1 MSNRTLTTVST
12 TENKAQ
18 ALFGIVEKLSVA
30 KNADPQKIS
39 ELLSIWERLNATQ
52 ARADFD
58 AAIAEAKAKLPI
70 VVKDNEVFLGGGRS
84 YAYEDLASIAKAID
98 PILAQHGLT
107 YRFHTTSTIDTV
119 TVTCRLSHVGGH
131 YEETTLT
138 AGLDKGASRNALQS
152 LGSSCT
158 YLSRYT
164 LKAALGLAASKDTD
178 ANAVV
183 EPVRTISNLSKVL
196 ENEKPAFVNA
206 GQIQELRDLL
216 RRADKEE
223 EKLCKLYKVTKI
235 QDFTQ
240 DAYEAAVERLETI
253 INSIEVVQ

>member
-1 MSNRTLTTVST
+1 MTKAVTISA

-18 ALFGIVEKLSVA
+18 ALFSIVEKLSVA

-58 AAIAEAKAKLPI
+58 AAIAEAKSKLPI
-70 VVKDNEVFLGGGRS
+70 VVKDNEVILGGGRS

-98 PILAQHGLT
+98 PVLTQYGLS
-107 YRFHTTSTIDTV
+107 YRFHTSSTVDSV

-131 YEETTLT
+131 SEETSLT
-138 AGLDKGASRNALQS
+138 AGLDKSGSKNLIQS
-152 LGSSCT
+152 LGSSVT

-178 ANAVV
+178 AN
-183 EPVRTISNLSKVL
+183 PDSDPISF
-196 ENEKPAFVNA
+196 KPTFVNP

-216 RRADKEE
+216 KQADREE
-223 EKLCKLYKVTKI
+223 EKLCKLFKVAKI
-235 QDFTQ
+235 QDFTIE
-240 DAYEAAVERLETI
+240 AYEAAVERLETI
-253 INSIEVVQ
+253 INEVVQ